1 MIPPEI
7 PDLGSS
13 KLAPRQNP
21 LFTPGTGFTTED
33 YFVWSRLDGHTSLH
47 DVILMLGLGTERS
60 VEILRS
66 LRRQG
71 AVLLPGEEAY
81 RVTPGD
87 PVSRSRG
94 DRPVGE
100 PHRPAPAPAPPPPAG
115 QLHDE
120 EARAMQEAVQLQDHE
135 KRRIIE
141 LMRLVRA
148 GDYFA
153 VLGVPRDVDRRE
165 LKRAYFRMSKEFH
178 PDRHYKQELG
188 SFGPWL
194 SRIFETATT
203 AFQVL
208 DDDDRRAQHVAALD
222 GGGSV
227 RRAGTESGSQNRSQ
241 HAAEIF
247 QRGCDA
253 EVAGDKEG
261 ALKLLGAAV
270 RVDPQPRYLR
280 RAASCALA
288 CGRLSEAEE
297 YAKKAA
303 NLRSDDASYARV
315 LADVHRAAGRLNE
328 AEEVLLRALQLP
340 SASDLLA
347 RELEADLAAVRAA
360 RGEA

>member
-1 MIPPEI
+1 MIPQDI
-7 PDLGSS
+7 PDLGSAR
-13 KLAPRQNP
+13 LAPRQNP

-33 YFVWSRLDGHTSLH
+33 YYVWSRLDGHTTLH
-47 DVILMLGLGTERS
+47 DLILMVGLGTERS
-60 VEILRS
+60 IEILRS
-66 LRRQG
+66 LRRLG
-71 AVLLPGEEAY
+71 AVLLPGEE
-81 RVTPGD
+81 
-87 PVSRSRG
+87 
-94 DRPVGE
+94 
-100 PHRPAPAPAPPPPAG
+100 PHRPQPPAPAPPPPGAFT
-115 QLHDE
+115 DE
-120 EARAMQEAVQLQDHE
+120 ELRAMAEPVQLQEAE
-135 KRRIIE
+135 KRRILE
-141 LMRLVRA
+141 VMRMVRA

-153 VLGVPRDVDRRE
+153 VLGVSREIDRRE

-208 DDDDRRAQHVAALD
+208 DDDERRAQHAAALD
-222 GGGSV
+222 GTPAGGT
-227 RRAGTESGSQNRSQ
+227 RAGSQDGGNPVGSQNRPDY
-241 HAAEIF
+241 AAELF

-253 EVAGDKEG
+253 EVAGDLAG
-261 ALKLLGAAV
+261 AVKLLAAAA

-280 RAASCALA
+280 RAAACALA
-288 CGRLSEAEE
+288 CGQLSEAEE

-303 NLRSDDASYARV
+303 SLRSDDASYARV

-328 AEEVLLRALQLP
+328 AEEVLLRALKLP

>member
-1 MIPPEI
+1 MIPQEI
-7 PDLGSS
+7 PDLGSAR
-13 KLAPRQNP
+13 LAPRQNP
-21 LFTPGTGFTTED
+21 LFTPGNGFTTED
-33 YFVWSRLDGHTSLH
+33 YYVWSRLDGHTTLH
-47 DVILMLGLGTERS
+47 DLILMVGLGTERTI
-60 VEILRS
+60 EILRS
-66 LRRQG
+66 LRRLG
-71 AVLLPGEEAY
+71 AVLLPGEE
-81 RVTPGD
+81 
-87 PVSRSRG
+87 
-94 DRPVGE
+94 
-100 PHRPAPAPAPPPPAG
+100 PHRPQPPAPASPPAG
-115 QLHDE
+115 AFTAAEQ
-120 EARAMQEAVQLQDHE
+120 RAMAEAVQLQEPE

-141 LMRLVRA
+141 VMRMVRA

-153 VLGVPRDVDRRE
+153 VLGVSREVDRRE

-178 PDRHYKQELG
+178 PDRRYKQELG

-194 SRIFETATT
+194 STIFETATT

-208 DDDDRRAQHVAALD
+208 DDDGRRAQHAAALD
-222 GGGSV
+222 GAPAPAK
-227 RRAGTESGSQNRSQ
+227 RAQSESGAQNRSE

-253 EVAGDKEG
+253 EVAGDLAG
-261 ALKLLGAAV
+261 ALKLLAAAA

-280 RAASCALA
+280 RAAACALA
-288 CGRLSEAEE
+288 SGQLSEAEE

-303 NLRSDDASYARV
+303 GLRSDDASYARV

>member
-1 MIPPEI
+1 MIPQDI
-7 PDLGSS
+7 PDLGSAR
-13 KLAPRQNP
+13 LAPRQNP

-33 YFVWSRLDGHTSLH
+33 YFVWSRLDGHTTLH
-47 DVILMLGLGTERS
+47 DLILMVGLGTERS
-60 VEILRS
+60 IEILRS
-66 LRRQG
+66 LRRLG
-71 AVLLPGEEAY
+71 AVLLPGEE
-81 RVTPGD
+81 
-87 PVSRSRG
+87 
-94 DRPVGE
+94 
-100 PHRPAPAPAPPPPAG
+100 PHRPQPPAPAPPPPGAFT
-115 QLHDE
+115 DE
-120 EARAMQEAVQLQDHE
+120 EQRAMTEPVQLQEAE

-141 LMRLVRA
+141 VMRMVRA

-153 VLGVPRDVDRRE
+153 VLGVSREVDRRE

-188 SFGPWL
+188 TFGPWL

-208 DDDDRRAQHVAALD
+208 DDDVRRAQHASALD
-222 GGGSV
+222 GTPAPGK
-227 RRAGTESGSQNRSQ
+227 RAGSESGTSGTQNRSE
-241 HAAEIF
+241 HAAELVE
-247 QRGCDA
+247 RGCDA
-253 EVAGDKEG
+253 KMAGDLAG
-261 ALKLLGAAV
+261 AVKLLAAAA

-280 RAASCALA
+280 RAAACALA
-288 CGRLSEAEE
+288 GGQLSEAEE

-303 NLRSDDASYARV
+303 SLRSDDASYARV

-328 AEEVLLRALQLP
+328 AEEVLLRALKLP